1 MTKITITLALAA
13 LAAAATG
20 CVASKAPA
28 NADISH
34 FALADSGDNDEMT
47 REIRLAFGLEP
58 ASRRGEWEPGVS
70 DMPKREIKAEF
81 PAVMAIVTISDGS
94 NGTPYSSGCG
104 WRFSAPDPET
114 TEIIEKELK
123 NIDAIKG
130 IEPMPSFGGHRP
142 GFTGLRRQA
151 AALGADLLFVFTT
164 NTVVEDYYNPAGW
177 GYLSGVG
184 LFCIPGNTVLAT
196 AAAQGILLDVKSGF
210 PLGVVTVK
218 SKKKGVAI
226 AAVNLGEKY
235 RSYRTQVSREC
246 DEKMAQG
253 LAGKIVSHIA
263 TTK

>member
-1 MTKITITLALAA
+1 MTKFTIALAMVA
-13 LAAAATG
+13 LAAAAAG
-20 CVASKAPA
+20 CTASGEYA
-28 NADISH
+28 NADISR
-34 FALADSGDNDEMT
+34 FALGESEDSSEVT
-47 REIRLAFGLEP
+47 QEIRLAFGLEP
-58 ASRRGEWEPGVS
+58 TTRRGEWEPGVS

-81 PAVMAIVTISDGS
+81 PAVMAIVTIIDGS
-94 NGTPYSSGCG
+94 DGTPYSSGCG

-114 TEIIEKELK
+114 TEIIENELK
-123 NIDAIKG
+123 DIDAIKG
-130 IEPMPSFGGHRP
+130 VEPMPSFGGHRP

-151 AALGADLLFVFTT
+151 AALGADLLLVFTT

-253 LAGKIVSHIA
+253 IAKKIVSHIA
-263 TTK
+263 RTK